1 MCVLLRDSSEFM
13 YICDED
19 SSEFSL
25 ILLVYS
31 SEFVL
36 YETRDIR
43 KTT

>member
-1 MCVLLRDSSEFM
+1 MCVLLLDSSEFM

-31 SEFVL
+31 SEFV
-36 YETRDIR
+36 
-43 KTT
+43 